1 VSDDLYKRAE
11 AEFGRSGMVE
21 LVVLSGYY
29 GLIGYVLNVFEA
41 DLPEGAK
48 QPF

>member
-1 VSDDLYKRAE
+1 MDRYGLTVA
-11 AEFGRSGMVE
+11 MVE

-29 GLIGYVLNVFEA
+29 GLIGYVLNTFEA
-41 DLPEGAK
+41 DLPAGAK